1 MHDKCNCL
9 ITEGVCALSYKI
21 TMPSGLVFDYT
32 NMLGEQR
39 LQPEEVQQALKV
51 QGRAAAEAVEAIRE
65 TGFAKKHLSKDGT
78 PEHVFFPR
86 MPYIAEGNP
95 NTEASIIKLLK
106 YSKYLRQKDVV
117 VFLGVGGSYL
127 GNKVLFDA
135 FGGCHWN
142 TNPVVRQGQPRIY
155 FSGNNL
161 DPVDCYGLIFEMERL
176 AARYVQIG
184 RPMRVMLVPI
194 SKSGTTLETISAFT
208 YFYDVLSKDKDI
220 ELECTVV
227 TDLKAPLEK
236 APLLQLAEKFGW
248 WKFDIKEGIGGRF
261 CVMTDPGLVTM
272 AALGGD
278 IEEFLRGA
286 REMDNYC
293 REAELAENPAL
304 LNALLK
310 FLAYGKGRDIE
321 VFMPYSM
328 HLKSLSEWYV
338 QLLAESLG
346 KRCDREGKAVHYGR
360 TPIVAV
366 GTTDMH
372 AQTQQHQD
380 GRLNKVVQFL
390 EVAHHE
396 EEAIVHNPFPDV
408 PYFAK
413 YEGMDMAKALKAALD
428 ANEAALTSDNR
439 YNARFTLPKL
449 NEYYLGQLM
458 YFLML
463 TVAYEGELA
472 DVDAY
477 DQPGVEVYKRLMKSK
492 L

>member
-1 MHDKCNCL
+1 MK
-9 ITEGVCALSYKI
+9 YKI
-21 TMPSGLVFDYT
+21 TMPSGLIFDFT
-32 NMLGEQR
+32 NMLGVGR
-39 LQPEEVQQALKV
+39 LREDDIERGLIDYGSLADD
-51 QGRAAAEAVEAIRE
+51 AVRKIRI
-65 TGFAKKHLSKDGT
+65 TGHSKAHLSKDGT
-78 PEHVFFPR
+78 PEHVYFPR
-86 MPYIAEGNP
+86 MPYIEDGNP
-95 NTEASIIKLLK
+95 NTRESIAKLKEYSDYLK
-106 YSKYLRQKDVV
+106 QIDVV
-117 VFLGVGGSYL
+117 VFLGVGGSFL

-142 TNPVVRQGQPRIY
+142 TNASLRHDQPRIY

-161 DPVDCYGLIFEMERL
+161 DPVDCNGLVYEVQRL
-176 AARYVQIG
+176 AYLHMSNG
-184 RPMRVMLVPI
+184 RELRVMLVPI
-194 SKSGTTLETISAFT
+194 SKSGTTLETIAAFT
-208 YFYDVLSKDKDI
+208 YFYDTFSKGVNIKLD
-220 ELECTVV
+220 CTVV
-227 TDLKAPLEK
+227 TDLHADEDK
-236 APLLQLAEKFGW
+236 APLLKLARRFGW
-248 WKFDIKEGIGGRF
+248 WQFDIKEGIGGRF
-261 CVMTDPGLVTM
+261 CVMTDPGLITM

-286 REMDNYC
+286 REMDEYC
-293 REAELAENPAL
+293 QQAELCDNPAL
-304 LNALLK
+304 VNALLK
-310 FLAYGKGRDIE
+310 FLAYSKGRDIE

-328 HLKSLSEWYV
+328 HLKSLSEWYI

-346 KRCDREGKAVHYGR
+346 KRFNRAGKEVHYGR

-372 AQTQQHQD
+372 AQTQQHQE

-390 EVAHHE
+390 EITDPE
-396 EEAIVHNPFPDV
+396 EKAVLHNPFGDLPC
-408 PYFAK
+408 FAK
-413 YEGMDMAKALKAALD
+413 YEGLDMNKALKIALA

-463 TVAYEGELA
+463 SVAYEGEMA

-477 DQPGVEVYKRLMKSK
+477 DQPGVEIYKRIMKDQ